1 MIMWMTR
8 ITIGSVIVF
17 LVASC
22 TAPLPRLEDYSSAG
36 SRVGLDDHDQG
47 TWKIA
52 EDGDLDETIQL
63 LLEDPDPDVQ
73 AHARNVRGMLEV
85 LKEQRQSKLEEIL
98 SEESDELKRASRWAA
113 SGDEIDP
120 IPEGLEPMA
129 LRKRL
134 VEDALDAE
142 RLGEFGL
149 ATKLATI
156 ARSLEWI
163 VDDRVMMEQT
173 LESPMTI
180 SSRNID
186 RMKNVRLVDPMIA
199 LKMIDSEAA
208 MRRANEVSSGK
219 DEAVEPITSV
229 RQRIMN
235 TAKAIGYF
243 EDLFVTETDR
253 ELIHEAG
260 IEELVL
266 VSRTLVE
273 KGHPIPE
280 AFLDFL
286 ENDLPGYKGE
296 NTLKLLIEL
305 DFAQMNLAGG
315 SLPDSYS
322 MRVFGDGA
330 AGALDR
336 QTSVIWPK
344 EFEQY
349 MKSSGRGYR
358 GVGVQIEEDADGVV
372 VLRPHNGG
380 PAKRSGV
387 RDGDVLLEV
396 EGVPVAEL
404 GVRGL
409 ADVVDQKGRK
419 RIEIMV
425 RHPDE
430 TSESITIPL
439 GPVTNLN
446 VTGWRQI
453 GLNEDGL
460 PIWWWLADD
469 VKRIGYLRLERFA
482 ADGARDVRRALQH
495 AQAQAQTHGGRLE
508 GLIIDLRSNPGGQ
521 VVVAEEMVNLFMG
534 RGPVFRSIGRDGH
547 METDHADER
556 HSELEGL
563 PLVILVDE
571 NSASAS
577 ELVAGLLKMNGKAII
592 LGERTFGKGSVQCL
606 VPASSSDCLVR
617 VTIAWYQ
624 LPDEDHSLS
633 GWRFVDRE
641 TSPQDWG
648 VEPHIRISTS
658 MDQTRDILNA
668 RKKWYSGRGLDVK
681 PSEDETIEIL
691 DPATELALGLL
702 GSKIKA
708 VTPK

>member
-1 MIMWMTR
+1 
-8 ITIGSVIVF
+8 
-17 LVASC
+17 
-22 TAPLPRLEDYSSAG
+22 
-36 SRVGLDDHDQG
+36 
-47 TWKIA
+47 
-52 EDGDLDETIQL
+52 
-63 LLEDPDPDVQ
+63 
-73 AHARNVRGMLEV
+73 
-85 LKEQRQSKLEEIL
+85 
-98 SEESDELKRASRWAA
+98 
-113 SGDEIDP
+113 
-120 IPEGLEPMA
+120 
-129 LRKRL
+129 
-134 VEDALDAE
+134 
-142 RLGEFGL
+142 
-149 ATKLATI
+149 
-156 ARSLEWI
+156 
-163 VDDRVMMEQT
+163 
-173 LESPMTI
+173 
-180 SSRNID
+180 
-186 RMKNVRLVDPMIA
+186 
-199 LKMIDSEAA
+199 
-208 MRRANEVSSGK
+208 
-219 DEAVEPITSV
+219 
-229 RQRIMN
+229 
-235 TAKAIGYF
+235 
-243 EDLFVTETDR
+243 
-253 ELIHEAG
+253 
-260 IEELVL
+260 
-266 VSRTLVE
+266 
-273 KGHPIPE
+273 
-280 AFLDFL
+280 
-286 ENDLPGYKGE
+286 
-296 NTLKLLIEL
+296 
-305 DFAQMNLAGG
+305 
-315 SLPDSYS
+315 
-322 MRVFGDGA
+322 
-330 AGALDR
+330 
-336 QTSVIWPK
+336 
-344 EFEQY
+344 
-349 MKSSGRGYR
+349 
-358 GVGVQIEEDADGVV
+358 
-372 VLRPHNGG
+372 
-380 PAKRSGV
+380 
-387 RDGDVLLEV
+387 
-396 EGVPVAEL
+396 
-404 GVRGL
+404 
-409 ADVVDQKGRK
+409 
-419 RIEIMV
+419 
-425 RHPDE
+425 
-430 TSESITIPL
+430 
-439 GPVTNLN
+439 
-446 VTGWRQI
+446 
-453 GLNEDGL
+453 
-460 PIWWWLADD
+460 